1 MRNILLI
8 MMFFLIPIVSY
19 ADYRETLYVSN
30 VNISDYHNR
39 PEGYV
44 FSVNNYRL
52 KSDNLTI
59 QTTNSNQ
66 SIILDGRYSDSIM
79 TGKDNTII
87 RTSIPGLGL
96 RISWA
101 ADRQSNNSILKYF
114 PFNRTCISP
123 CQLQDEVVVEFIK
136 IGIIKTGTIRRGT
149 ELATV
154 NLSQNV
160 SRPEYMRIVLNEDI
174 ILKSRSCVL
183 LDTDKYIDLGGFT
196 TDELKSIRYSP
207 KYIDF
212 DLMLNCEQNSSVGI
226 SYIGTAVNQ
235 RLKNNGTS
243 DGVSI
248 LLNDEANKPI
258 KISLTPSVN
267 NYVNVLANENKP
279 IKLKT
284 AVNVDDRR
292 NVKSGTIEGNLFI
305 LLEVR

>member
-1 MRNILLI
+1 
-8 MMFFLIPIVSY
+8 MMLFLIPIVSY
-19 ADYRETLYVSN
+19 ADYRETFYVSN
-30 VNISDYHNR
+30 VNVSDYHNK

-44 FSVNNYRL
+44 FSVNRYRL
-52 KSDNLTI
+52 KSENLKI
-59 QTTNSNQ
+59 QTINSNQ
-66 SIILDGRYSDSIM
+66 YINLDGKYSDSVM
-79 TGKDNTII
+79 TGKENTII
-87 RTSIPGLGL
+87 RTPIPGLGL
-96 RISWA
+96 RISWVT
-101 ADRQSNNSILKYF
+101 DSQSNNNIFKYF

-136 IGIIKTGTIRRGT
+136 IGIIKTGSMRRGT

-160 SRPEYMRIVLNEDI
+160 TNPEYMKIVLNEDI

-183 LDTDKYIDLGGFT
+183 LDTDKYVDLGNFT
-196 TDELKSIRYSP
+196 TDELRNIRYSP

-212 DLMLNCEQNSSVGI
+212 DLTLHCEQNSSVGI
-226 SYIGTAVNQ
+226 SYIGTTVNQ
-235 RLKNNGTS
+235 KLKNNGTS

-248 LLNDEANKPI
+248 LLNDEGNKPI
-258 KISLTPSVN
+258 KISLTPAVN

-305 LLEVR
+305 LLEVK